1 MGGFLQPAR
10 RESTKSNSRKCLFIL
25 RSLRY
30 PVKNTAN
37 LNLSYF
43 LAKRITVGHKSGLAS
58 AIYAIAI
65 ATLSVGL
72 AASIV
77 AFLIMEGFQSTVQNR
92 VYSFSANILVTKLTL
107 SNSIEEQPIYVNIPL
122 FRDPSLIPNVRHV
135 QEFSHKTGL
144 VKSNGDVL
152 GIILKGVGRSFDQ
165 QAFADNLVEGRFLA
179 FPDSGYSREIVISR
193 TIARKIRVK
202 TGDEITV
209 HFFQDPPRFRR
220 LLVTG
225 IYETNL
231 SDYFDNKFI
240 IGDLRLIQ
248 RLNEWPDSVAGG
260 LEVFVKD
267 TKKIEET
274 YTEIGESMD
283 FDLLVEKVSDRFIQ
297 VFEWLGL
304 VSRQVNILL
313 GVILIVVCVNMI
325 SVVLILVMERTQM
338 IGLLKALG
346 STERVIRAVF
356 VYQGI
361 NLILRGLV
369 LGNFIGLGL
378 CFIQDQF
385 KLITLNARDY
395 YMSYVPV
402 AWDWP
407 MVIMLNLMMFAVVT
421 VVLWVP
427 TAIISRIA
435 PIKAIR
441 FD

>member
-1 MGGFLQPAR
+1 
-10 RESTKSNSRKCLFIL
+10 
-25 RSLRY
+25 
-30 PVKNTAN
+30 

-43 LAKRITVGHKSGLAS
+43 LAKRISSGHQSGLAS
-58 AIYAIAI
+58 AIYTIAI

-77 AFLIMEGFQSTVQNR
+77 SFLIMEGFQSTVKNR

-107 SNSIEEQPIYVNIPL
+107 SNSIEEQPIDFNIPL
-122 FRDPSLIPNVRHV
+122 VRDPTSFPNVRHV
-135 QEFSHKTGL
+135 QEFSHKSGL
-144 VKSNGDVL
+144 VKSNDDIL
-152 GIILKGVGRSFDQ
+152 GIIFKGVGRSFDQ
-165 QAFADNLVEGRFLA
+165 QSFGTNLVEGRFLA
-179 FPDSGYSREIVISR
+179 FPDSGYSREIVVSRVISN
-193 TIARKIRVK
+193 KIRIK

-209 HFFQDPPRFRR
+209 HFFQDPPRFRK
-220 LLVTG
+220 LLVAG

-231 SDYFDNKFI
+231 SDYFDNKVI
-240 IGDLRLIQ
+240 IGDLRLVQ

-260 LEVFVKD
+260 LEIFVND
-267 TKKIEET
+267 IGQVDNT
-274 YTEIGESMD
+274 YDQIGESMD
-283 FDLLVEKVSDRFIQ
+283 FDLLVEKVSDRFVQ
-297 VFEWLGL
+297 VFEWLAL

-325 SVVLILVMERTQM
+325 SVVLILVMERTPM
-338 IGLLKALG
+338 IGLLKAMG
-346 STERVIRAVF
+346 GTERVIRSMF

-361 NLILRGLV
+361 NLILRGLL
-369 LGNFIGLGL
+369 LGNVLGLGL

-385 KLITLNARDY
+385 KIITLNARDY
-395 YMSYVPV
+395 YMSYVPI

-407 MVIMLNLMMFAVVT
+407 MIIMLNLLMFAVVT

-427 TAIISRIA
+427 TTIISRIA

>member
-1 MGGFLQPAR
+1 
-10 RESTKSNSRKCLFIL
+10 
-25 RSLRY
+25 
-30 PVKNTAN
+30 

-43 LAKRITVGHKSGLAS
+43 LAKRISSGHKSGLAS
-58 AIYAIAI
+58 AIYTIAI
-65 ATLSVGL
+65 ATLSIGL
-72 AASIV
+72 AASLI
-77 AFLIMEGFQSTVQNR
+77 AFLIMEGFQSTVKNR

-107 SNSIEEQPIYVNIPL
+107 SNSMEEQPIDINIPL
-122 FRDPSLIPNVRHV
+122 FRDPGQFPNVRHV

-144 VKSNGDVL
+144 IKSADDVL
-152 GIILKGVGRSFDQ
+152 GIVLKGVGRTFDQ
-165 QAFADNLVEGRFLA
+165 QAFGDNLVEGRFLT
-179 FPDSGYSREIVISR
+179 FPDSGYSREVVVSR
-193 TIARKIRVK
+193 AIANKIKIK
-202 TGDEITV
+202 TGDEIMV

-240 IGDLRLIQ
+240 LGDLRLIQ
-248 RLNEWPDSVAGG
+248 RLNDWPDSVAGG
-260 LEVFVKD
+260 LEVFVNDVDKVD
-267 TKKIEET
+267 ET
-274 YTEIGESMD
+274 YTQIGEAMD
-283 FDLLVEKVSDRFIQ
+283 FDLLTEKVSDKFIQ

-304 VSRQVNILL
+304 VSRQVKILL

-338 IGLLKALG
+338 IGLLKAMG
-346 STERVIRAVF
+346 STERTIRSVF

-361 NLILRGLV
+361 NLIFRGLL
-369 LGNFIGLGL
+369 LGNVIGLGL
-378 CFIQDQF
+378 CFLQDQF
-385 KLITLNARDY
+385 KWITLNPRDY

-402 AWDWP
+402 AWDWS
-407 MVIMLNLMMFAVVT
+407 MVLFLNALMFVV
-421 VVLWVP
+421 VSIVLWVP

>member
-1 MGGFLQPAR
+1 
-10 RESTKSNSRKCLFIL
+10 
-25 RSLRY
+25 
-30 PVKNTAN
+30 

-43 LAKRITVGHKSGLAS
+43 LSKRISTGHKSGLAS
-58 AIYAIAI
+58 AINAIAI
-65 ATLSVGL
+65 ATLSIGL

-77 AFLIMEGFQSTVQNR
+77 SFLIMEGFQSTVKNR

-107 SNSIEEQPIYVNIPL
+107 SNSMEEQPIDVNIPL
-122 FRDPSLIPNVRHV
+122 FRNPTQFSNVRHV

-144 VKSNGDVL
+144 IKSDGEVL
-152 GIILKGVGRSFDQ
+152 GIVLKGVGRTFDQ
-165 QAFADNLVEGRFLA
+165 QTFSENMVAGNFLN
-179 FPDSGYSREIVISR
+179 FPDSGYSREVVVSR
-193 TIARKIRVK
+193 IIANKMRLNP
-202 TGDEITV
+202 GDEITV

-220 LLVTG
+220 LTVSG
-225 IYETNL
+225 VYETNL
-231 SDYFDNKFI
+231 SDYFDNKLI

-248 RLNEWPDSVAGG
+248 RLNDWPDSVAGG

-267 TKKIEET
+267 VQQVDAT
-274 YTEIGESMD
+274 YAQIGESMD
-283 FDLLVEKVSDRFIQ
+283 FDLLTEKVSDKFVQ

-338 IGLLKALG
+338 IGMLKALG
-346 STERVIRAVF
+346 STERTIRSVF

-361 NLILRGLV
+361 NLILRGLL
-369 LGNFIGLGL
+369 LGNIIGLGL
-378 CFIQDQF
+378 CFLQDRF
-385 KLITLNARDY
+385 KLIPLNPHDY
-395 YMSYVPV
+395 YMSYVPI

-407 MVIMLNLMMFAVVT
+407 MIVSLNVLMFAVVT

-427 TAIISRIA
+427 TTIISRIA

>member
-1 MGGFLQPAR
+1 MSKF
-10 RESTKSNSRKCLFIL
+10 
-25 RSLRY
+25 
-30 PVKNTAN
+30 KNKPI

-43 LAKRITVGHKSGLAS
+43 LSKRISSGHKSGLAS
-58 AIYAIAI
+58 AINTIAI
-65 ATLSVGL
+65 ATLSIGL

-77 AFLIMEGFQSTVQNR
+77 SFLIMEGFQSTVKNR

-107 SNSIEEQPIYVNIPL
+107 SNSMEEQPIDVNIPL
-122 FRDPSLIPNVRHV
+122 FRDPAQFPNVRHV

-144 VKSNGDVL
+144 IKSDGEVL
-152 GIILKGVGRSFDQ
+152 GIVLKGVGRTFDQ
-165 QAFADNLVEGRFLA
+165 QAFSENMVAGNFLN
-179 FPDSGYSREIVISR
+179 FPDSGYSREVVVSR
-193 TIARKIRVK
+193 IIANKMRLNP
-202 TGDEITV
+202 GDEITV

-220 LLVTG
+220 LTVSG
-225 IYETNL
+225 VYETNL

-248 RLNEWPDSVAGG
+248 RLNDWPDSVAGG

-267 TKKIEET
+267 VKQVDAT
-274 YTEIGESMD
+274 YAQIGESMD
-283 FDLLVEKVSDRFIQ
+283 FDLLTEKVSDKFIQ

-338 IGLLKALG
+338 IGMLKALG
-346 STERVIRAVF
+346 STERTIRSVF

-361 NLILRGLV
+361 NLILRGLL
-369 LGNFIGLGL
+369 LGNIIGLGL
-378 CFIQDQF
+378 CFVQDQF
-385 KLITLNARDY
+385 KLIPLNPHDY
-395 YMSYVPV
+395 YMSYVPI
-402 AWDWP
+402 AWDWS
-407 MVIMLNLMMFAVVT
+407 MIISLNVLMFAVVT
-421 VVLWVP
+421 IVLWVP
-427 TAIISRIA
+427 TTIISRIA

>member
-1 MGGFLQPAR
+1 M
-10 RESTKSNSRKCLFIL
+10 
-25 RSLRY
+25 
-30 PVKNTAN
+30 
-37 LNLSYF
+37 NLSYF
-43 LAKRITVGHKSGLAS
+43 LAKRISTGNQSGLAS
-58 AIYAIAI
+58 AIYTIAI

-107 SNSIEEQPIYVNIPL
+107 SNSIEEQPIDINIPL
-122 FRDPSLIPNVRHV
+122 VRDPGSFPNVRHV

-152 GIILKGVGRSFDQ
+152 GVIFKGIGRSFDQ
-165 QAFADNLVEGRFLA
+165 QSFGTNLVDGRFLA
-179 FPDSGYSREIVISR
+179 FPDSGYSREIVVSR
-193 TIARKIRVK
+193 VIANKIRIK

-209 HFFQDPPRFRR
+209 HFFQDPPRFRK
-220 LLVTG
+220 LLVSG

-260 LEVFVKD
+260 LEVFVSD
-267 TKKIEET
+267 VGQVDRTFDQ
-274 YTEIGESMD
+274 IGESMD
-283 FDLLVEKVSDRFIQ
+283 FDLLVEKVSDRFAQ
-297 VFEWLGL
+297 VFEWLAL
-304 VSRQVNILL
+304 VSRQVKILL

-325 SVVLILVMERTQM
+325 SVVLILVMERTSM

-346 STERVIRAVF
+346 STEKVIRSMF

-369 LGNFIGLGL
+369 LGNMVGLGFCL
-378 CFIQDQF
+378 LQDQF
-385 KLITLNARDY
+385 KLIKLNPHDY
-395 YMSYVPV
+395 YMSYVPI

-407 MVIMLNLMMFAVVT
+407 MVIMLNLLMFVVVT